1 MPRFANRPNKKHPG
15 GCRDVLE
22 KNYARFFFATFF
34 FFAAFFFFA
43 IVMIGFSL
51 SGCDH
56 SDNFFHFG
64 KKFTIDL
71 V

>member
-1 MPRFANRPNKKHPG
+1 MPECFK
-15 GCRDVLE
+15 
-22 KNYARFFFATFF
+22 KNYARFFDFFATF

-56 SDNFFHFG
+56 SDNFFLVG